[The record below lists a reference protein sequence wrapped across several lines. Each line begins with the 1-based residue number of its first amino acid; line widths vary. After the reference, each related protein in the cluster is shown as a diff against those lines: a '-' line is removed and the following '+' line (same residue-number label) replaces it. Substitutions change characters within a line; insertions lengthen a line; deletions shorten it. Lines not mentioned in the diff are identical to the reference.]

1 MAAGID
7 KQVVRVLLGR
17 MKSKDASHKDVREY
31 AKLIAAFRGKK
42 VQETVEAPAAPPL
55 DPAPGSSVLGI

>member
-17 MKSKDASHKDVREY
+17 MRAKEATHKDVREY
-31 AKLIAAFRGKK
+31 AKLIAVFRGKH
-42 VQETVEAPAAPPL
+42 VQETVEAPAALPPEPK
-55 DPAPGSSVLGI
+55 PAPSLLDL